1 MPVPEGYE
9 FALPFDNN
17 IGMDAF
23 RDVGKAPE
31 LADVDDDFKKL
42 NCYKGNQSL
51 MGANVKVPMTQEHID
66 EFLKCKNDIFYFLMN
81 YGKII
86 SLNDGEINFSLYQYQ
101 KNMIK
106 LMDENRFVVNLL
118 PRQMGKCSEKD
129 TMIKV
134 RNKKTG
140 EIIETTIEE
149 FQKLCKQKK
158 DA

>member
-1 MPVPEGYE
+1 MPVPADYA
-9 FALPFDNN
+9 FPLPFDNE

-23 RDVGKAPE
+23 RDVPKSPFLE
-31 LADVDDDFKKL
+31 DVDDDFKKL

-51 MGANVKVPMTQEHID
+51 KGNNVKVPMTDEHIA
-66 EFLKCKNDIFYFLMN
+66 EFKRCKNDIFYFLMN

-129 TMIKV
+129 TLIKI

-140 EIIETTIEE
+140 EITELTIEE
-149 FQKLCKQKK
+149 FHQLSKK
-158 DA
+158 EA